1 MFSLTES
8 FALKD
13 MKVANAVKCG
23 RSEEF
28 YFNSNQFTLTVF
40 GGIYVK
46 IERKSTKEVTYT
58 SLFNAIY
65 FNLLEENDG
74 PSQPSKKAVTGTKKS
89 A

>member
-1 MFSLTES
+1 MFTLTDN

-13 MKVANAVKCG
+13 LKVANAIKCG

-28 YFNSNQFTLTVF
+28 YLNANQFTLTVF
-40 GGIYVK
+40 NGIYVK
-46 IERKSTKEVTYT
+46 IEKTATKEVTYT
-58 SLFNAIY
+58 TLFNAIY

-74 PSQPSKKAVTGTKKS
+74 PSQPSKKTTAGAKKS